1 MRSWIEGSG
10 RVNGGAG
17 EDGGGGKKEVLGK
30 RRHAQYSWI
39 SVCPSVLFSVFI

>member
-10 RVNGGAG
+10 RVNGGAE
-17 EDGGGGKKEVLGK
+17 EDGGGEKEVLGK
-30 RRHAQYSWI
+30 RRRYAQYSWI